1 MARAPLA
8 LARPQVP
15 VGFLSWAHLEAAGAR
30 WPLHL
35 PQPYSVLALISGDS
49 GQALGTPSASTC
61 RAAPA
66 GSHPTVGAPGRPCGV
81 LPLIPRL
88 TRSSPGSP
96 GRCGPS
102 ERPLQV

>member
-1 MARAPLA
+1 MARGPLA
-8 LARPQVP
+8 LARSQVH
-15 VGFLSWAHLEAAGAR
+15 VGFLSWAHLEARGAR

-35 PQPYSVLALISGDS
+35 PQPYSVLALTSGDS
-49 GQALGTPSASTC
+49 GQALGTPSASMC

-66 GSHPTVGAPGRPCGV
+66 DSHPAAGAPGRPCGV

-88 TRSSPGSP
+88 TWSSPGSP

-102 ERPLQV
+102 ESPLQV